1 MPDVKVKGY
10 SGAEFGFENVPKVW
24 LAAPGS
30 TDDNPV
36 LVPFTY
42 GEALEGVEVVPDFSE
57 GDQTITL
64 PDGYL
69 AKSAVVKQPEAL
81 TPENI
86 RKGTSVA
93 GVEGS
98 YEGDLPDMQS
108 LTVELDFSEGDMEI
122 SPSEDTVFKKVSIP
136 KPANLLPANIA
147 SGVDVA
153 GVVGTFEGGGGVQLE
168 GDFLKYVVYQLDD
181 ENKEIVVYGILWTQL
196 YADTGSYDISI
207 PSSFGAYQ
215 VVIAS
220 EGIV

>member
-24 LAAPGS
+24 LAAPES

-42 GEALEGVEVVPDFSE
+42 GEALEGVEVFPDFSE

-86 RKGTSVA
+86 RKGASVA

-108 LTVELDFSEGDMEI
+108 IAVELDFSEGDIEI
-122 SPSEDTVFKKVSIP
+122 TPPEDTVFNKISVP

-147 SGVDVA
+147 NGVDVA
-153 GVVGTFEGGGGVQLE
+153 GVVGTFEGGSSELE
-168 GDFLKYVVYQLDD
+168 DALRYFQCRIDPVERTITLYSIRYDL
-181 ENKEIVVYGILWTQL
+181 I
-196 YADTGSYDISI
+196 YADTGIYDVTIPNTMCGFQVIIS
-207 PSSFGAYQ
+207 
-215 VVIAS
+215 AS
-220 EGIV
+220 